1 MQYLHVHVL
10 NAVVV
15 YDVFKKTVGVE
26 LIEIEHMSK
35 IVSKEI
41 AEIAILTD
49 GFFMFIRCASVRLYD
64 MQ

>member
-1 MQYLHVHVL
+1 MQYLHAHVL

-15 YDVFKKTVGVE
+15 YDEFKRTVE
-26 LIEIEHMSK
+26 HTEIEHTSK
-35 IVSKEI
+35 IISKEI
-41 AEIAILTD
+41 AEIVILTD